1 MRETL
6 RIMSMKSG
14 AYGLSYFL
22 TQVIITIFTAIV
34 LSIVFSI
41 KSFIPSG
48 EGFVLFIILLLQGI
62 SMLFMSMIIT
72 TLFRDSKL
80 SVQMGS
86 LILTLPFILFVCL
99 YNIDPLNPW
108 RVYLCYFLPHF
119 PSTVLITSLVS
130 EDSLLSV
137 PASWVTLV
145 IISPTYYALY
155 WYLDQVVP
163 DTYGISKSCC
173 FCLRK
178 RDREYVDIKGRINDS
193 VNVD

>member
-155 WYLDQVVP
+155 WYLD
-163 DTYGISKSCC
+163 
-173 FCLRK
+173 
-178 RDREYVDIKGRINDS
+178 
-193 VNVD
+193 